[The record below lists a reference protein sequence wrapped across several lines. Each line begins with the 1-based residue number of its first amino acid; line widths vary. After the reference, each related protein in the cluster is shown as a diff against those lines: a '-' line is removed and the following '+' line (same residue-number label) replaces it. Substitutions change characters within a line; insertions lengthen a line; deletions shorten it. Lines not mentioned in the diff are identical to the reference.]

1 MVASYLRPTGYGIIE
16 LPFGPDGRTDL
27 APLAGVDGLAAV
39 ALQSPNFFGVVED
52 LEQASTAIH
61 ASGAL
66 LVAGFTEPMAFGL
79 YTNPGRCG
87 ADIACGEGQS
97 LGLPVS
103 YGGAALGMFACREE
117 FVRNMPGRLV
127 GETVDLEGRRGYVLT
142 LSTREQHIRRSRAVS
157 NICSNAGHCALTCA
171 MFMASIGGTGFRQT
185 AQANLDLAA
194 YLKKCLEQ
202 AGFSPLAS
210 SATFNEFAMYAP
222 EGFDAIHQKLQS
234 KKILAGLPLARW
246 RKSLPGIE
254 NIDRAW
260 LFGATETSSTE
271 DIDAL
276 LQEIKGGA

>member
-1 MVASYLRPTGYGIIE
+1 MLSRKTSLTCFLRSYLLG
-16 LPFGPDGRTDL
+16 
-27 APLAGVDGLAAV
+27 AA
-39 ALQSPNFFGVVED
+39 
-52 LEQASTAIH
+52 
-61 ASGAL
+61 
-66 LVAGFTEPMAFGL
+66 FTPQGM
-79 YTNPGRCG
+79 
-87 ADIACGEGQS
+87 QS
-97 LGLPVS
+97 LGMAQGF
-103 YGGAALGMFACREE
+103 GGPTLGLLSCKEE
-117 FVRNMPGRLV
+117 YVRQIPGRLA
-127 GETVDLEGRRGYVLT
+127 GRTKDLDGKEGFVLT

-185 AQANLDLAA
+185 AQVNLDLAA
-194 YLKKCLEQ
+194 YFKKGLEE

-246 RKSLPGIE
+246 RKSLPGVE
-254 NIDRAW
+254 NIDQAW